1 MDDEDEVMQVM
12 RKGLE
17 MAGFQVHPKCNPPD
31 ALAGFKAGAHYMVLL
46 DVKMRQ
52 MDDFERYEKLSRI
65 DDTVKVCFLT
75 AYDMDY
81 FEKFKERFPHV
92 PTRCFINQKSISMK
106 NLLVGTVRTELG
118 ISQPKDNLDSSS
130 QSAS

>member
-1 MDDEDEVMQVM
+1 MGDEDEVMQVT

-17 MAGFQVHPKCNPPD
+17 MAGFEVHAKCNPLD

-52 MDDFERYEKLSRI
+52 MDDFELYEKLSRI
-65 DDTVKVCFLT
+65 DDRVKVCFLT
-75 AYDMDY
+75 GYDMDY

-92 PTRCFINQKSISMK
+92 PTRCFINQKPISMK
-106 NLLVGTVRTELG
+106 NLLVGTVMTELG
-118 ISQPKDNLDSSS
+118 ISQPKDNLNSSS

>member
-1 MDDEDEVMQVM
+1 MQSSRCACRLQGWRARHGASGRQNAPDD
-12 RKGLE
+12 
-17 MAGFQVHPKCNPPD
+17 GFE
-31 ALAGFKAGAHYMVLL
+31 L
-46 DVKMRQ
+46 
-52 MDDFERYEKLSRI
+52 YEKLSRI

-92 PTRCFINQKSISMK
+92 PTRCFINQKPISIK
-106 NLLVGTVRTELG
+106 NLVGTVRTDLS
-118 ISQPKDNLDSSS
+118 ISQPKDNLNSSS

>member
-1 MDDEDEVMQVM
+1 
-12 RKGLE
+12 
-17 MAGFQVHPKCNPPD
+17 
-31 ALAGFKAGAHYMVLL
+31 MVLL

-52 MDDFERYEKLSRI
+52 MDGFELYEKLSRI

-92 PTRCFINQKSISMK
+92 PTRCFINQKPISMK
-106 NLLVGTVRTELG
+106 NLVGRSG
-118 ISQPKDNLDSSS
+118 RSWAFCSQKITLTHLLNRRPDCHCH
-130 QSAS
+130 